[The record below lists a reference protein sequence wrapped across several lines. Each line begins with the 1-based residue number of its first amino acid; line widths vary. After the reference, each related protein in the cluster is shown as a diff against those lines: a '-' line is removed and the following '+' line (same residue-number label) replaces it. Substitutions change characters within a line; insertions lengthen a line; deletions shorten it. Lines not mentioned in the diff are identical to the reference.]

1 MKAICL
7 NFTSPD
13 IVYCCAHLGFGSY
26 ASLKGIQEHVK
37 KYTHLTGTPA
47 NLSANIPASCLRPAR
62 TGAAYAHSVR
72 LDGHVRRTLGQL
84 ERVRSSVGRPSLMR
98 LCPVVRRPAAAF
110 GRAPVPRHAARA
122 RGDWAA
128 AVVERRQGAALVSVH
143 DFAGGIKQSGKG
155 DNERSD
161 PGPRN
166 RDILDI
172 VRACDPSKC

>member
-1 MKAICL
+1 M
-7 NFTSPD
+7 
-13 IVYCCAHLGFGSY
+13 
-26 ASLKGIQEHVK
+26 
-37 KYTHLTGTPA
+37 
-47 NLSANIPASCLRPAR
+47 
-62 TGAAYAHSVR
+62 
-72 LDGHVRRTLGQL
+72 
-84 ERVRSSVGRPSLMR
+84 
-98 LCPVVRRPAAAF
+98 
-110 GRAPVPRHAARA
+110 PRHAARA